1 MSLLSVVSN
10 LYIGNLNPDVTEAM
24 LTKVF
29 NKFGEVQSIKLMLPR
44 NDEEKR
50 RRRYC
55 GFVKFSTYESAYLA
69 KEYLR
74 EKYLLGMGLKL
85 CWGKGIPALLKAKG
99 MFRDY
104 EGIQGDSDLEMQFIE
119 NQLNIWLKQQPIP

>member
-1 MSLLSVVSN
+1 
-10 LYIGNLNPDVTEAM
+10 
-24 LTKVF
+24 
-29 NKFGEVQSIKLMLPR
+29 MLPR
-44 NDEEKR
+44 NEDER
-50 RRRYC
+50 RRRRQC
-55 GFVKFSTYESAYLA
+55 GFVKFATYESAYLA

-104 EGIQGDSDLEMQFIE
+104 DGMLGDPELEMTYIE
-119 NQLNIWLKQQPIP
+119 NQLNIWLK

>member
-1 MSLLSVVSN
+1 MSPLVQENAISLLSIVSN
-10 LYIGNLNPDVTEAM
+10 LYIGNLNPDVTESM
-24 LTKVF
+24 LAKVF

-44 NDEEKR
+44 NEDERK

-55 GFVKFSTYESAYLA
+55 GFIKFATYESAYLA

-99 MFRDY
+99 MFRDF
-104 EGIQGDSDLEMQFIE
+104 EGIMGDSDVEM
-119 NQLNIWLKQQPIP
+119 